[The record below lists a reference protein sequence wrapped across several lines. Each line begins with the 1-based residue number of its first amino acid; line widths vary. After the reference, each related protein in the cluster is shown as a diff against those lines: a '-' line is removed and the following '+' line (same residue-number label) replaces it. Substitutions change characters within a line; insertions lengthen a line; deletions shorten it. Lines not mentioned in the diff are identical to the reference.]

1 VCNAVLESK
10 AHREK
15 KGILLML
22 VLSRYRDEV
31 ICIGDDIR
39 ITIVDIRGDRVRIGV
54 EAPPS
59 VTVDREEIHMAKKA
73 GHKPA
78 KTTVVNTNSVIKVRP
93 LTAPKTAV
101 RKEVVSMT

>member
-1 VCNAVLESK
+1 
-10 AHREK
+10 
-15 KGILLML
+15 ML
-22 VLSRYRDEV
+22 VLSRYTDEV

-39 ITIVDIRGDRVRIGV
+39 ITIVDIRGDRVRIGI

-73 GHKPA
+73 GHNPTK
-78 KTTVVNTNSVIKVRP
+78 KSVGSINSVINARP
-93 LTAPKTAV
+93 ITAPQIAA